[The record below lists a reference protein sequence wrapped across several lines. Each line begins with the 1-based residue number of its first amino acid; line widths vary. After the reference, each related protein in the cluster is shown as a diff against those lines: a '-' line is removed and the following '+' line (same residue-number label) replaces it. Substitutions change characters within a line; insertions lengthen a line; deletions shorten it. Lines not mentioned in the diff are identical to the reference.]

1 MIRIR
6 NKLWRSDGYIS
17 WFITADLS
25 GLFLLSPFV
34 FYGLLFVA
42 RIASSASCEWK
53 GQFYWGQMPL
63 NIFSGDRAFSSES
76 VPMKGKENLRMQTPK
91 VNSIL
96 NTFRLVR
103 MWTVQSEFHI
113 QFLPLVFMCLMVML
127 SWRKSGKMLFFRFY
141 VLYKLV
147 KQLKKSFYMLVPFIS
162 GCNGKEIK
170 ETIIMIAWHVKK
182 ALGEICD

>member
-1 MIRIR
+1 MEVWRIHFLIYHCWFFCCR
-6 NKLWRSDGYIS
+6 PSYFTGCSLLPAKLRALLASEKDSFTEVKCRS
-17 WFITADLS
+17 
-25 GLFLLSPFV
+25 
-34 FYGLLFVA
+34 
-42 RIASSASCEWK
+42 
-53 GQFYWGQMPL
+53 
-63 NIFSGDRAFSSES
+63 IFSQAIELS

-103 MWTVQSEFHI
+103 MRTVQSEFHI

-127 SWRKSGKMLFFRFY
+127 SWRKSGKKLFFRFY

-147 KQLKKSFYMLVPFIS
+147 KQLKMSFYMLVPFIS

-182 ALGEICD
+182 ALKETCD